1 MNIMLK
7 GDTKPLEVLYKR
19 HYELLL
25 NFGLKYVSDEEFV
38 KDCIQIFVKLC
49 SSTRLSPTDYVR
61 SYLLTSLKNLIFDK
75 LSSLKSTEDINALPF
90 DLTIEDTSLEVLFK
104 DNDEDIQMIKNLQ
117 EAYKQL
123 SENQRMAI
131 YLRYIKGLSYREVA
145 AVLEINPQSAMNLV
159 SRTLTSL
166 RSKMTLKEYL
176 FFPSFFSFL
185 NATISFVRFTQFA
198 EEIFFLQNNERKVSR
213 LFLFSRFKYKSKKW
227 KARKQIYI
235 R

>member
-1 MNIMLK
+1 MLK

-38 KDCIQIFVKLC
+38 KDCIQDLFVKLC

-117 EAYKQL
+117 ELINNCPRINGWRFIFVTLKAYPIEKLQL
-123 SENQRMAI
+123 SWRLI
-131 YLRYIKGLSYREVA
+131 L
-145 AVLEINPQSAMNLV
+145 NL
-159 SRTLTSL
+159 
-166 RSKMTLKEYL
+166 
-176 FFPSFFSFL
+176 P
-185 NATISFVRFTQFA
+185 
-198 EEIFFLQNNERKVSR
+198 
-213 LFLFSRFKYKSKKW
+213 
-227 KARKQIYI
+227 
-235 R
+235 

>member
-1 MNIMLK
+1 MLK

-38 KDCIQIFVKLC
+38 KDCIQDLFVKLC
-49 SSTRLSPTDYVR
+49 SSSLSPTDYVR

-176 FFPSFFSFL
+176 FFLP
-185 NATISFVRFTQFA
+185 
-198 EEIFFLQNNERKVSR
+198 FFLS
-213 LFLFSRFKYKSKKW
+213 
-227 KARKQIYI
+227 
-235 R
+235 

>member
-1 MNIMLK
+1 MQRESYYNMKDITLWNIMLK

-38 KDCIQIFVKLC
+38 KDCIQDLFVKLC

-75 LSSLKSTEDINALPF
+75 LSSLKSTEDINALPY

-176 FFPSFFSFL
+176 FFLP
-185 NATISFVRFTQFA
+185 
-198 EEIFFLQNNERKVSR
+198 FFLS
-213 LFLFSRFKYKSKKW
+213 
-227 KARKQIYI
+227 
-235 R
+235 

>member
-1 MNIMLK
+1 MLK

-38 KDCIQIFVKLC
+38 KDCIQDLFVKLC

-90 DLTIEDTSLEVLFK
+90 DLTIEDTSL
-104 DNDEDIQMIKNLQ
+104 EDIQMIKNLQ

-176 FFPSFFSFL
+176 FFLP
-185 NATISFVRFTQFA
+185 
-198 EEIFFLQNNERKVSR
+198 FFLS
-213 LFLFSRFKYKSKKW
+213 
-227 KARKQIYI
+227 
-235 R
+235 

>member
-1 MNIMLK
+1 MSAF
-7 GDTKPLEVLYKR
+7 
-19 HYELLL
+19 LLS
-25 NFGLKYVSDEEFV
+25 VS
-38 KDCIQIFVKLC
+38 
-49 SSTRLSPTDYVR
+49 
-61 SYLLTSLKNLIFDK
+61 SLKNLIFDK

-176 FFPSFFSFL
+176 FSFLFFFL

-198 EEIFFLQNNERKVSR
+198 EEIFFCKIMKRKVSR

>member
-1 MNIMLK
+1 MHSGSFRETLQQHPFVSHRLCAFLSA
-7 GDTKPLEVLYKR
+7 DFFEKPYIR
-19 HYELLL
+19 
-25 NFGLKYVSDEEFV
+25 
-38 KDCIQIFVKLC
+38 
-49 SSTRLSPTDYVR
+49 
-61 SYLLTSLKNLIFDK
+61 
-75 LSSLKSTEDINALPF
+75 SSLKSTEDINALPF

-176 FFPSFFSFL
+176 FFLP
-185 NATISFVRFTQFA
+185 
-198 EEIFFLQNNERKVSR
+198 FFLS
-213 LFLFSRFKYKSKKW
+213 
-227 KARKQIYI
+227 
-235 R
+235 

>member
-1 MNIMLK
+1 MLK

-38 KDCIQIFVKLC
+38 KDCIQELC

-176 FFPSFFSFL
+176 FFLP
-185 NATISFVRFTQFA
+185 
-198 EEIFFLQNNERKVSR
+198 FFLS
-213 LFLFSRFKYKSKKW
+213 
-227 KARKQIYI
+227 
-235 R
+235 

>member
-1 MNIMLK
+1 MLK

-38 KDCIQIFVKLC
+38 KDCIQDLFVKLC

-61 SYLLTSLKNLIFDK
+61 SYLTSLKNLIFDK

-176 FFPSFFSFL
+176 FFLP
-185 NATISFVRFTQFA
+185 
-198 EEIFFLQNNERKVSR
+198 FFLS
-213 LFLFSRFKYKSKKW
+213 
-227 KARKQIYI
+227 
-235 R
+235 

>member
-1 MNIMLK
+1 MLK

-38 KDCIQIFVKLC
+38 KDCIQDLFVKLC

-61 SYLLTSLKNLIFDK
+61 SY
-75 LSSLKSTEDINALPF
+75 LKSTEDINALPF

-159 SRTLTSL
+159 SRTLTSH

-176 FFPSFFSFL
+176 FFLP
-185 NATISFVRFTQFA
+185 
-198 EEIFFLQNNERKVSR
+198 FFLS
-213 LFLFSRFKYKSKKW
+213 
-227 KARKQIYI
+227 
-235 R
+235 

>member
-1 MNIMLK
+1 MGKLVEGLWDCPFCDNKRIRAGQK
-7 GDTKPLEVLYKR
+7 TCPSCGHPQDENTKFYMPDEI
-19 HYELLL
+19 
-25 NFGLKYVSDEEFV
+25 KYVSDEEFV
-38 KDCIQIFVKLC
+38 KDCIQDLFVKLC

-176 FFPSFFSFL
+176 FFLP
-185 NATISFVRFTQFA
+185 
-198 EEIFFLQNNERKVSR
+198 FFLS
-213 LFLFSRFKYKSKKW
+213 
-227 KARKQIYI
+227 
-235 R
+235 

>member
-1 MNIMLK
+1 MLK

-38 KDCIQIFVKLC
+38 KDCIQDLFVKLC

-104 DNDEDIQMIKNLQ
+104 DNDEDIQMIKICKRLINNCPRINGWRFIFVTLK
-117 EAYKQL
+117 AYPIEKLQL
-123 SENQRMAI
+123 SWRLI
-131 YLRYIKGLSYREVA
+131 L
-145 AVLEINPQSAMNLV
+145 NL
-159 SRTLTSL
+159 
-166 RSKMTLKEYL
+166 
-176 FFPSFFSFL
+176 P
-185 NATISFVRFTQFA
+185 
-198 EEIFFLQNNERKVSR
+198 
-213 LFLFSRFKYKSKKW
+213 
-227 KARKQIYI
+227 
-235 R
+235 

>member
-1 MNIMLK
+1 MLK

-38 KDCIQIFVKLC
+38 KDCIQDLFVKLC

-90 DLTIEDTSLEVLFK
+90 DLTIEDTSLEVLF
-104 DNDEDIQMIKNLQ
+104 NDEDIQMIKNLQ

-176 FFPSFFSFL
+176 FFLP
-185 NATISFVRFTQFA
+185 
-198 EEIFFLQNNERKVSR
+198 FFLS
-213 LFLFSRFKYKSKKW
+213 
-227 KARKQIYI
+227 
-235 R
+235 

>member
-1 MNIMLK
+1 MLK

-38 KDCIQIFVKLC
+38 KDCIQDLFVKLC

-75 LSSLKSTEDINALPF
+75 LSSLKSTEDINALP
-90 DLTIEDTSLEVLFK
+90 LTIEDTSLEVLFK

-176 FFPSFFSFL
+176 FFLP
-185 NATISFVRFTQFA
+185 
-198 EEIFFLQNNERKVSR
+198 FFLS
-213 LFLFSRFKYKSKKW
+213 
-227 KARKQIYI
+227 
-235 R
+235 

>member
-1 MNIMLK
+1 MLK

-38 KDCIQIFVKLC
+38 KDCIQDLFVKLC
-49 SSTRLSPTDYVR
+49 SSTR

-176 FFPSFFSFL
+176 FFLP
-185 NATISFVRFTQFA
+185 
-198 EEIFFLQNNERKVSR
+198 FFLS
-213 LFLFSRFKYKSKKW
+213 
-227 KARKQIYI
+227 
-235 R
+235 

>member
-1 MNIMLK
+1 MEKLVEGLWDCPFCDNKRIRAGQK
-7 GDTKPLEVLYKR
+7 TCPSCGHPQDENTKFYMPDEI
-19 HYELLL
+19 
-25 NFGLKYVSDEEFV
+25 KYVSDEEFV
-38 KDCIQIFVKLC
+38 KDCIQDLFVKLC

-176 FFPSFFSFL
+176 FFLP
-185 NATISFVRFTQFA
+185 
-198 EEIFFLQNNERKVSR
+198 FFLS
-213 LFLFSRFKYKSKKW
+213 
-227 KARKQIYI
+227 
-235 R
+235 

>member
-1 MNIMLK
+1 MIV
-7 GDTKPLEVLYKR
+7 TKKAYCNET
-19 HYELLL
+19 LLQ
-25 NFGLKYVSDEEFV
+25 FF
-38 KDCIQIFVKLC
+38 
-49 SSTRLSPTDYVR
+49 YVR

-176 FFPSFFSFL
+176 FFLP
-185 NATISFVRFTQFA
+185 
-198 EEIFFLQNNERKVSR
+198 FFLS
-213 LFLFSRFKYKSKKW
+213 
-227 KARKQIYI
+227 
-235 R
+235 

>member
-1 MNIMLK
+1 MLK

-38 KDCIQIFVKLC
+38 KDCIQDLFVKLC

-90 DLTIEDTSLEVLFK
+90 DLTIE

-176 FFPSFFSFL
+176 FFLP
-185 NATISFVRFTQFA
+185 
-198 EEIFFLQNNERKVSR
+198 FFLS
-213 LFLFSRFKYKSKKW
+213 
-227 KARKQIYI
+227 
-235 R
+235 

>member
-1 MNIMLK
+1 MLK

-38 KDCIQIFVKLC
+38 KDCIQDLFVKLC

-61 SYLLTSLKNLIFDK
+61 SYLL
-75 LSSLKSTEDINALPF
+75 
-90 DLTIEDTSLEVLFK
+90 EDTSLEVLFK

-176 FFPSFFSFL
+176 FFLP
-185 NATISFVRFTQFA
+185 
-198 EEIFFLQNNERKVSR
+198 FFLS
-213 LFLFSRFKYKSKKW
+213 
-227 KARKQIYI
+227 
-235 R
+235 

>member
-1 MNIMLK
+1 MLK

-38 KDCIQIFVKLC
+38 KDCIQDLFVKLC
-49 SSTRLSPTDYVR
+49 SSTRLSPTDVR

-176 FFPSFFSFL
+176 FFLP
-185 NATISFVRFTQFA
+185 
-198 EEIFFLQNNERKVSR
+198 FFLS
-213 LFLFSRFKYKSKKW
+213 
-227 KARKQIYI
+227 
-235 R
+235 